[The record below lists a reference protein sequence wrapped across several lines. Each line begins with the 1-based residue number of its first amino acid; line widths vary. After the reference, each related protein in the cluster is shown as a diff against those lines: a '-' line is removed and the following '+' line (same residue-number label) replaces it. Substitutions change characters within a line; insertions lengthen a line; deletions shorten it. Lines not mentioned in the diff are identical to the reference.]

1 MLSAAAWLSAVEV
14 AVAVV
19 GKTAHFAA
27 AAAAGHHFRIGRE
40 RSRPR
45 KNGDTQLV
53 DEPEQVS
60 GAVFAS
66 V

>member
-1 MLSAAAWLSAVEV
+1 MLSEAAWLSAVEV
-14 AVAVV
+14 AVAAV

-27 AAAAGHHFRIGRE
+27 APGRHFRTARE

-53 DEPEQVS
+53 DEPEQGS
-60 GAVFAS
+60 GAIFAS